1 MVSAE
6 TQNPKQ
12 AIITTKK
19 VREDGRKESK
29 ERKEGSRCNIWVD
42 LGSVFVHILKAMID
56 QERYKLDTRNKGNF
70 KTK

>member
-6 TQNPKQ
+6 TQDPKQ

-19 VREDGRKESK
+19 VREEGRKESK
-29 ERKEGSRCNIWVD
+29 ERKEGRKGRFNIWVD

-56 QERYKLDTRNKGNF
+56 QER
-70 KTK
+70 